1 VPALT
6 SRPRFPAL
14 LVAIMLLVPLGGWLA
29 ARALTPA
36 PPPPPAQPATAAAES
51 PPAPTE
57 DRTPEIRG
65 RILDASGNPVNG
77 ASVRL
82 VSPSVPYTVYDETKT
97 EAGGRFSF
105 ARVGSEYVRVV
116 ADHDPDGAVTSAE
129 LRVAGRQA
137 TEITLV
143 LSPASAVRG
152 TVVDADDHP
161 VPGATLY
168 VEGVPWIVRG
178 ATSDATGAFRLA
190 TVPNGVTSLVAVARG
205 YKTARI
211 TLPRRDDSVE
221 LVVRVRLD
229 AGPPAQG
236 TVLDPDG
243 NPIKARIVACDGQPA
258 ESSTVSGDDGT
269 FQLPPAAIG
278 CTATAQHDEYQ
289 ASDAVVLAESRRA
302 LLRLRPGGAIEGVV
316 VDATGAPMPSF
327 TVGVESYSGP
337 QSRSLSAAP
346 PRKVDDPRG
355 EFRMEKLAP
364 GHYVLGAGASGKP
377 PGRSDSIDVAGGVA
391 TTGVRIVLPL
401 GGSVAGHVF
410 DEHGW
415 ALAGVDLRFDAVSSV
430 VDTGT
435 HATTDGGGQ
444 FRLEGAPMG
453 PFTLRAQKEGFRIR
467 MISGLRV
474 DPHGTLVR
482 DVVLNAVDGGAGLEF
497 AGIGANL
504 TSTPE
509 GLTLSAVGGGDPA
522 ERAGLLAGD
531 RILAIDG
538 EGTDGMSLADAL
550 QRLRGET
557 GTSVGVSVRRPKT
570 GETVDVTIERAAIL
584 R

>member
-1 VPALT
+1 
-6 SRPRFPAL
+6 
-14 LVAIMLLVPLGGWLA
+14 
-29 ARALTPA
+29 
-36 PPPPPAQPATAAAES
+36 
-51 PPAPTE
+51 
-57 DRTPEIRG
+57 
-65 RILDASGNPVNG
+65 
-77 ASVRL
+77 
-82 VSPSVPYTVYDETKT
+82 VPYTVYDETKT
-97 EAGGRFSF
+97 DSAGRFSF
-105 ARVGSEYVRVV
+105 ARVGSEHVRVV

-129 LRVAGRQA
+129 LYVAERQS

-161 VPGATLY
+161 VAGATLF
-168 VEGVPWIVRG
+168 VEGVPWIVRSV
-178 ATSDATGAFRLA
+178 TSDAAGAFRLA

-205 YKTARI
+205 FKTARVG
-211 TLPRRDDSVE
+211 LPRRDDSVE
-221 LVVRVRLD
+221 FVVRVRLD

-236 TVLDPDG
+236 DVLDPDG
-243 NPIKARIVACDGQPA
+243 NPIKARIVACEGQPS
-258 ESSTVSGDDGT
+258 ESSTVSGEDGT
-269 FQLPPAAIG
+269 FQLPPSAIG

-289 ASDAVVLAESRRA
+289 ASDAVVLAENRRTQ
-302 LLRLRPGGAIEGVV
+302 LRLRPGGAIEGVV
-316 VDATGAPMPSF
+316 VDDTEAPVPSF

-337 QSRSLSAAP
+337 QSRSLSGAP

-355 EFRMEKLAP
+355 SFRMDKLAP
-364 GHYVLGAGASGKP
+364 GRYVLGAGTSGKP
-377 PGRSDSIDVAGGVA
+377 PGRSDSVDVAGGVV

-401 GGSVAGHVF
+401 GGAVTGHVF
-410 DEHGW
+410 DEHRV
-415 ALAGVDLRFDAVSSV
+415 ALQGVEMRFDAVSSV
-430 VDTGT
+430 VDSS
-435 HATTDGGGQ
+435 ALARTDGAGQ
-444 FRLEGAPMG
+444 FRLEGAPVG

-474 DPHGTLVR
+474 DSHKTLMQ

-504 TSTPE
+504 TPAPE
-509 GLTLSAVGGGDPA
+509 GLTLSAVGTGDPA
-522 ERAGLLAGD
+522 ERAGLRAGD

-550 QRLRGET
+550 QRLRGEA

-570 GETVDVTIERAAIL
+570 GETVDVMIERAAIL